1 MEAGFLTPSDGY
13 GTYALVIDHG
23 KEMKYGG
30 VGGSVWD
37 GVDLT
42 VGVVEGGE
50 LEIAGRRGF

>member
-1 MEAGFLTPSDGY
+1 MTPSDGY
-13 GTYALVIDHG
+13 GTYVLVIDHG
-23 KEMKYGG
+23 KEIKYGG

-50 LEIAGRRGF
+50 LEIARRWGF